1 MTNPD
6 FIKLSESMGAK
17 AIKCSNL
24 EELPAKMKEFLEYD
38 NTRPILME
46 CLVSSEH
53 VYPMVAAGK
62 ALHEQIVSPPMAC
75 LPNRADISFTHLCE
89 KRPSR
94 SVISCSLVLRCIYD
108 ICLRLF
114 AIVHLI
120 SSAICSLYESS
131 TALSTNSLEMHSIAS
146 LRITESGQ
154 RRLAGFHQFLSP
166 KIPLSNIQLSNIITR
181 HSYH

>member
-38 NTRPILME
+38 NSRPILME

-62 ALHEQIVSPPMAC
+62 ALHEQIVSPLMPF
-75 LPNRADISFTHLCE
+75 PVGIRADISFTHLCE

-94 SVISCSLVLRCIYD
+94 SVNSCSLVLRCIYD
-108 ICLRLF
+108 ICL
-114 AIVHLI
+114 
-120 SSAICSLYESS
+120 
-131 TALSTNSLEMHSIAS
+131 
-146 LRITESGQ
+146 
-154 RRLAGFHQFLSP
+154 
-166 KIPLSNIQLSNIITR
+166 QLSCDRMTVYIPFSSCSQASRIR
-181 HSYH
+181 VIARSSYWPPGNACHTS

>member
-62 ALHEQIVSPPMAC
+62 ALHEQIVSPPMPC
-75 LPNRADISFTHLCE
+75 IQNHADISFTHLCE

-114 AIVHLI
+114 AIVYTFLEQFT
-120 SSAICSLYESS
+120 SS
-131 TALSTNSLEMHSIAS
+131 
-146 LRITESGQ
+146 
-154 RRLAGFHQFLSP
+154 
-166 KIPLSNIQLSNIITR
+166 
-181 HSYH
+181 